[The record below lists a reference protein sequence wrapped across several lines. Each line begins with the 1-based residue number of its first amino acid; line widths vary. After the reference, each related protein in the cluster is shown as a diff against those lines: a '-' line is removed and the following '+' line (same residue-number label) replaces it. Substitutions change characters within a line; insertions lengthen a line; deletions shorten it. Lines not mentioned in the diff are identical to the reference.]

1 MQPGAQGGHNL
12 ALPTVERD
20 GVCSVVGVWSLCEWR
35 GEDENKSPEHN
46 RKWNESAVAGQRG
59 EGMTEASLPC
69 CSWVR
74 REGAAV
80 PTGEHL
86 PRPSAQKPWLDLPQR
101 QRENKT
107 SPASHLCLLVFTRQC
122 DLQLYSD
129 RLACTADRRWR
140 RRRS

>member
-1 MQPGAQGGHNL
+1 
-12 ALPTVERD
+12 
-20 GVCSVVGVWSLCEWR
+20 
-35 GEDENKSPEHN
+35 
-46 RKWNESAVAGQRG
+46 
-59 EGMTEASLPC
+59 MTEASSPC

-86 PRPSAQKPWLDLPQR
+86 PRPSAQKPWLDL

-122 DLQLYSD
+122 DL
-129 RLACTADRRWR
+129 
-140 RRRS
+140 